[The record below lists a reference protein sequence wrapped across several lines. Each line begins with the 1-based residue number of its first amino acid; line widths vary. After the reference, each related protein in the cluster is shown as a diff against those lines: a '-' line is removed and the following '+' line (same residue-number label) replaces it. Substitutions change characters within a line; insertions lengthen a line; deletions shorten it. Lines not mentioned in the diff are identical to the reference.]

1 MPHVLCLLR
10 ITTHLNLTVIKSWM
24 LLDCSCRFG
33 IHPWSHGS
41 QILHIKRYSGR
52 SGTFKAS
59 GVLLKRAIRHGPW
72 SNSNSKRC
80 RPAVF
85 HEGRCESESNHQK
98 NLYPILGMIRLVSGC
113 LMTQACE
120 LVALTRNTTW
130 CWYCCFWGL
139 PWDQVVQPKSDL
151 RWVLRSSF

>member
-1 MPHVLCLLR
+1 MPHVFCLLR

-59 GVLLKRAIRHGPW
+59 DVLLKRAIRHGPW
-72 SNSNSKRC
+72 SNSNSKRCRPAVFHEGVLLNRAIRHGPWSHSNSKRC

-98 NLYPILGMIRLVSGC
+98 NLYPIVGMIRLVSGC
-113 LMTQACE
+113 LMTQA
-120 LVALTRNTTW
+120 VN
-130 CWYCCFWGL
+130 
-139 PWDQVVQPKSDL
+139 
-151 RWVLRSSF
+151 